1 MGMDT
6 TKTMFAENC
15 LAGRV
20 AFVTGGASGIGL
32 GISHTLA
39 DAGAKVVVASRKLEN
54 IEKTRDDIIAKGGQA
69 LAIQLDVR
77 DYDSVSRAV
86 EQTVA
91 EFGGL
96 DIMIANAAGNF
107 VAPTAEMSA
116 NAWRTVIDIDLNGTF
131 HCCRAAYS
139 ALKASEFGG
148 RIIAIST
155 MRAMEGWPGCA
166 HAGAAKAGIMSLMR
180 SLATEWGPDGIR
192 CNTVAPGP
200 IDGTEGVR
208 RIYEEKGRLA
218 TEIASVPLG
227 RMGQVSD
234 IANAIVYL
242 AGPGGDYITGTDL
255 VVDGGRDRKRVVVSQ
270 NAPAVA

>member
-1 MGMDT
+1 MAMDT
-6 TKTMFAENC
+6 TKTMFAEGC

-39 DAGAKVVVASRKLEN
+39 DAGAKVVVASRNLEN
-54 IEKTRDDIIAKGGQA
+54 IEKTRDDIIAKGGEA
-69 LAIQLDVR
+69 IAIQLDVR
-77 DYDSVSRAV
+77 DYDSVARAV

-91 EFGGL
+91 ELGGL

-255 VVDGGRDRKRVVVSQ
+255 VVDGGRDRKRVVVAQ